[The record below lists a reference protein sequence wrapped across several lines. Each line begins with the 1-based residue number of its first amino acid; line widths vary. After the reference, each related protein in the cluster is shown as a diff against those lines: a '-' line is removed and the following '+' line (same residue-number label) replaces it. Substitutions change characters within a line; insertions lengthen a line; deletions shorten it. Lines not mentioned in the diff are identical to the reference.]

1 MYLLLNNNK
10 YLHQIV
16 ESLYFCLKQNN
27 IKCKI
32 VFNIDDIYDHNIQND
47 IKVNVSNIKDNSDL
61 LSKKQT
67 YGNIYIIFNINS
79 IDALPKNYI
88 IYNFEQLITERE
100 WKDSFFKKCENA
112 IKVFDYS
119 LENIKV
125 FKKKCINVFHLPF
138 GWCSVLESRLSLDNK
153 DIDILFLGSLNKSR
167 LSTIS
172 KINRINKYK
181 LYIHNKC
188 FGNDYDMVTSKTKI
202 GLNIHFYEGNS
213 ILELTRIIPYICA
226 GIHVISERSS
236 DKYYDRIFY
245 KIITF
250 CKKEEMSKVVKDS
263 INNYSLKNILKK
275 KKRLKKRLNF
285 ENIILENIN
294 LFNDI

>member
-100 WKDSFFKKCENA
+100 W
-112 IKVFDYS
+112 
-119 LENIKV
+119 
-125 FKKKCINVFHLPF
+125 
-138 GWCSVLESRLSLDNK
+138 
-153 DIDILFLGSLNKSR
+153 
-167 LSTIS
+167 
-172 KINRINKYK
+172 
-181 LYIHNKC
+181 
-188 FGNDYDMVTSKTKI
+188 
-202 GLNIHFYEGNS
+202 
-213 ILELTRIIPYICA
+213 
-226 GIHVISERSS
+226 
-236 DKYYDRIFY
+236 
-245 KIITF
+245 
-250 CKKEEMSKVVKDS
+250 
-263 INNYSLKNILKK
+263 
-275 KKRLKKRLNF
+275 
-285 ENIILENIN
+285 
-294 LFNDI
+294 